1 MNWYSFAGVVSLLIF
16 LIGGALL
23 VLWYAMSTIV
33 RDRQL
38 KDIKQFIRE
47 EGKRLIVETMSEC
60 MDILPEK
67 ILEAKKTIEGE

>member
-1 MNWYSFAGVVSLLIF
+1 MNWYSFAGAVSLLIF
-16 LIGGALL
+16 LIGVALL
-23 VLWYAMSTIV
+23 VLWYVMSMIV

>member
-1 MNWYSFAGVVSLLIF
+1 MNWYSFAGAVGLLIF
-16 LIGGALL
+16 LIGVALL
-23 VLWYAMSTIV
+23 VLWYVMSMIV

>member
-1 MNWYSFAGVVSLLIF
+1 MNWYSFAGAVCLLVF
-16 LIGGALL
+16 LAGVGLL
-23 VLWYAMSTIV
+23 VLWHVMSMIV
-33 RDRQL
+33 HDRQL

-47 EGKRLIVETMSEC
+47 EGKKLMVETVSEC